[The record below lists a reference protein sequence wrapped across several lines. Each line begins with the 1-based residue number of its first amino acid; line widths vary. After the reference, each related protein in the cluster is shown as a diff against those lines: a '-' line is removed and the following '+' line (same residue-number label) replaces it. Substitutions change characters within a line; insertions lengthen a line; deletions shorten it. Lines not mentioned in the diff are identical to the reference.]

1 SQWSTK
7 TKKDLQKKIQ
17 DLTVRYNE
25 LIDSSTIDFKN
36 LYEIDQM
43 LHMIMLEMNDDIA
56 KRSLFSLQVQIA
68 EKIRRMTIPVDNI
81 INIYPDLHKKN
92 DNDLS

>member
-1 SQWSTK
+1 MVNQNQERSA
-7 TKKDLQKKIQ
+7 KIQ

-81 INIYPDLHKKN
+81 INIYPDLHKKMTMI
-92 DNDLS
+92 